1 MKFKIKGLR
10 EIVGVSFGVE
20 VALHKD
26 SAFRLGLEF
35 VKPSVWHR
43 DFCECGGFGML

>member
-26 SAFRLGLEF
+26 SAFWLSLEF